1 MIQPEPVAIGQ
12 EPAVI
17 GQEHDVEA
25 PLMVT
30 RGRLRFEL
38 AGPEADAELRGM
50 LARNP
55 MPGSVRLALER
66 NPSFFLGAGVEG
78 DSHQTVIARETDSG
92 LAIGMCS
99 RAGRMAFVNGEARR
113 LGYLSQLRVEEAW
126 RARRGP
132 VQGGFA
138 LCKLLHDRDDVP
150 LYVTTIA
157 SENHTA
163 RKLLEAGL
171 PGLPTYRRREPLE
184 TFVIPLGRRRPLMR
198 GDLELRPGR
207 PSDWPEIAGFLTRQ
221 YARYQ
226 FAPHWSVETLTHPE
240 RCRELAAE
248 DFTLAF
254 RRGMLLG
261 CVSVWNQMGFKQ
273 TVIHGYG
280 RTLARLRP
288 VANAVAP
295 VLGWPRLPGVGEPL
309 PHAYL
314 AHLAIADDCPRIGRT
329 LLVAA
334 SNRAVERGFACLTL
348 GLASR
353 HPLVG
358 MITRTFLP
366 IRYRCMLYVVHWQD
380 GEAVADAL
388 DDRLSHL
395 EVAVL

>member
-1 MIQPEPVAIGQ
+1 MIE
-12 EPAVI
+12 
-17 GQEHDVEA
+17 
-25 PLMVT
+25 

-38 AGPEADAELRGM
+38 AGPEADAELREM
-50 LARNP
+50 LSRNP

-66 NPSFFLGAGVEG
+66 NPSFFLGAGIEG
-78 DSHQTVIARETDSG
+78 DDHQTVIAREADSG

-99 RAGRMAFVNGEARR
+99 RAGRLAFVNGEARR

-157 SENHTA
+157 EENHVA
-163 RKLLEAGL
+163 RKLLEAGV
-171 PGLPTYRRREPLE
+171 PGLPTYRLREALE
-184 TFVIPLGRRRPLMR
+184 TFVIPLGRRRRLAP
-198 GDLELRPGR
+198 GNLELRQGR
-207 PSDWPEIAGFLTRQ
+207 PSDWPEIAAFLMRQ

-226 FAPHWSVETLTHPE
+226 FAPQWSVETLTHAE
-240 RCRELAAE
+240 RCRDLTAE

-254 RRGMLLG
+254 RKGMLVG
-261 CVSVWNQMGFKQ
+261 CVSLWNQMGFKQ

-280 RTLARLRP
+280 PTLGRLRP
-288 VANAVAP
+288 VANAIAP
-295 VLGWPRLPGVGEPL
+295 ALGWPRLPREGEAL
-309 PHAYL
+309 SHAYL

-329 LLVAA
+329 LLVTA
-334 SNRAVERGFACLTL
+334 SNRAVERGSACLTL

-358 MITRTFLP
+358 MVCRTFLP
-366 IRYRCMLYVVHWQD
+366 IRYRCMLYVVHWED
-380 GEAVADAL
+380 GKAVADSL
-388 DDRLSHL
+388 DDRLAHL